1 MADVLTWMWQ
11 GMLVA
16 AALAGVL
23 CAAPARR
30 MTSATRYWICW
41 LGLVVVLVL
50 PLVPI
55 LLGAMSAAGA
65 GAAAASGAA
74 LTLPSAPP
82 VLVVSAVAAWA
93 LTVAGALG
101 RLALDM
107 RRLRRM
113 KGRARP
119 MPEARQRRLPLWQDV
134 RDRGRR
140 TELAVLDGPITAAVL
155 GFRRPMVVVPGALL
169 DTLTDP
175 ELDQV
180 VAHEQAHVERRDDW
194 ANLLQRIIAVPF
206 GLHPAVWLINRWIRR
221 ERELAADEWVALR
234 TGAPRAYAR
243 CLARVAETLAWPEA
257 PRLASGAVGSG
268 GAVARRVAHL
278 LDGRRVRARRPSP
291 WVLGSATVLSAI
303 VAFLLGGS
311 TPAVELGAGGAAAT
325 RVRVGPPA
333 SSSHRVLAVLGVPA
347 GRTRTGSQAR
357 VAGIGLPARRA
368 PEPLAA
374 IQLFGRQG
382 PLRLQPAAR
391 SNGIG
396 LQLRTGV
403 PLPARDLGLS
413 AHRALAAPV
422 EEIAGTRESRWAW
435 AERAGTSLGSW
446 FAEAGQTT
454 GGAFRGLGTSL
465 TRTFTGRR

>member
-1 MADVLTWMWQ
+1 
-11 GMLVA
+11 
-16 AALAGVL
+16 
-23 CAAPARR
+23 
-30 MTSATRYWICW
+30 
-41 LGLVVVLVL
+41 
-50 PLVPI
+50 
-55 LLGAMSAAGA
+55 
-65 GAAAASGAA
+65 
-74 LTLPSAPP
+74 
-82 VLVVSAVAAWA
+82 
-93 LTVAGALG
+93 
-101 RLALDM
+101 
-107 RRLRRM
+107 
-113 KGRARP
+113 